1 MVEKMTGLF
10 GPSPYE
16 VQQARNQQMNT
27 SAENFAQ
34 MNATQRGVMG
44 MYKGGAG
51 LAGMGAGMMGMV
63 DPAVANAQRTE
74 QIMGQGGSDLSSSA
88 GLLAKAEEFRKAG
101 DLRTATALALK
112 GNEMKKQ
119 EDAAAL
125 ATRKQDFQEN
135 ETMSLKREQL
145 AQQAELKKA
154 QLEQALEA
162 AKLRSADAR
171 YTADQR
177 REAAREATSMRGQ
190 IAQLMVEMKR
200 QGIEAKSAAK
210 AVEKPMTEAQ
220 RTKFDL
226 DRSGAINK
234 AKSIDSQLA
243 ELTAQANLVTNHTSA
258 GTATGTGAEFF
269 PSVLP
274 GSIDYKAQL
283 DNLKG
288 RLTKIAK
295 DAISESG
302 KIGSMQVQEWKI
314 LLDTISSITP
324 SANKQAV
331 NDAIA
336 NVVAETGRLRDLHYD
351 QLNEKYG
358 SESAIEKPP
367 IVVPTK
373 RSQYI
378 SGSVQQPPTTPAQTA
393 ATTPIYANNGQVRI
407 MSTDGG
413 KTWKPAGAK

>member
-119 EDAAAL
+119 EAAAEL

-190 IAQLMVEMKR
+190 IAQLMAEMKR

-226 DRSGAINK
+226 DRSGSINK

-258 GTATGTGAEFF
+258 GTATGTGAELF

-358 SESAIEKPP
+358 SESSIEKPQ

-378 SGSVQQPPTTPAQTA
+378 SGAVQQPSTAPAQTA

>member
-119 EDAAAL
+119 EAAAEL

-162 AKLRSADAR
+162 AKLRSEDAR
-171 YTADQR
+171 YSADQR

-190 IAQLMVEMKR
+190 IAQLMAEMKR

-295 DAISESG
+295 DALSESG

-336 NVVAETGRLRDLHYD
+336 NVVDETGRLRDLHYD
-351 QLNEKYG
+351 QLNKKYG
-358 SESAIEKPP
+358 SESAIEKPQ

-378 SGSVQQPPTTPAQTA
+378 SGAVQQPSTAPAQTA

>member
-63 DPAVANAQRTE
+63 DPEVANAQRTE

-135 ETMSLKREQL
+135 ETMSFKREQL
-145 AQQAELKKA
+145 AQQAELKKS

-162 AKLRSADAR
+162 AKLRSEDAR
-171 YTADQR
+171 YSADQR

-210 AVEKPMTEAQ
+210 SVEKPMTEAQ

-226 DRSGAINK
+226 DRSGSINK

-283 DNLKG
+283 DNPKVRTQLFQQ
-288 RLTKIAK
+288 ADNYDF
-295 DAISESG
+295 DAANE
-302 KIGSMQVQEWKI
+302 
-314 LLDTISSITP
+314 LLSTY
-324 SANKQAV
+324 K
-331 NDAIA
+331 
-336 NVVAETGRLRDLHYD
+336 ELR
-351 QLNEKYG
+351 
-358 SESAIEKPP
+358 
-367 IVVPTK
+367 
-373 RSQYI
+373 
-378 SGSVQQPPTTPAQTA
+378 
-393 ATTPIYANNGQVRI
+393 QVRQKTVEAVDNTARDKLLKAVSVDTGGSGESSQKVFRRADLIRLKMRDPAKYEAMSDEI
-407 MSTDGG
+407 MAAYQSGRV
-413 KTWKPAGAK
+413 K